1 MFKVS
6 KKCYLMYVKTR
17 RFVKMIYSESESE
30 ADFRPAINL
39 VSEFDSAS
47 ESASESDCS

>member
-1 MFKVS
+1 MLKHDDLLKWFIQNQNQK
-6 KKCYLMYVKTR
+6 
-17 RFVKMIYSESESE
+17 